1 MVATWNA
8 CAACYYLNRCV
19 SLTMTITTMMTTSE
33 WVEQEIHGKNKSR
46 LSSLDATHTM
56 KFLMSFWFSLIE
68 FYWVGTEMNIV
79 WCVWFRCLLNHS
91 QSEQFYNFRQFR
103 ASLVRGPCQHT
114 KQMSSQKHISH
125 LNSSHWHT
133 HTHPH
138 PTLAPHKIV
147 KLHKIYTPC
156 VSIQYTF
163 WWCREKTS
171 KICHRKYLY
180 TFTHSFTRCAHEKRK
195 LKTAMAKW
203 ELDVCVC
210 ARWIEKSFGIGTE
223 KGAHQFWNRARSTR
237 KHKNR
242 THTHTK

>member
-114 KQMSSQKHISH
+114 RNRKIHKTNVIAKAHLSSQFIS
-125 LNSSHWHT
+125 LAHT
-133 HTHPH
+133 HT
-138 PTLAPHKIV
+138 PTPN
-147 KLHKIYTPC
+147 T
-156 VSIQYTF
+156 STTQN
-163 WWCREKTS
+163 S
-171 KICHRKYLY
+171 KI
-180 TFTHSFTRCAHEKRK
+180 T
-195 LKTAMAKW
+195 
-203 ELDVCVC
+203 
-210 ARWIEKSFGIGTE
+210 
-223 KGAHQFWNRARSTR
+223 
-237 KHKNR
+237 
-242 THTHTK
+242 